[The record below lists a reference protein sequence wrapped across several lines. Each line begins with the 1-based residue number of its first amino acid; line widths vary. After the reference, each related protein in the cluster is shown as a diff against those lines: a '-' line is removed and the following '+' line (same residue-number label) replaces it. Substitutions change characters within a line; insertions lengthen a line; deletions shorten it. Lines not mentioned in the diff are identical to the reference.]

1 MQQSYG
7 ASPYHHPEKRSKACK
22 SVDMLQRN
30 PLPSLVLYVVV
41 GFWVVIVWDRS
52 IILLIKERHLSV
64 ATPLGSNL
72 SLPFRVIDLAMA
84 SLPPKVDPS
93 KTSFAANP
101 NGDPPNFLDPPS
113 LAPDIFTVG
122 LSLIIIS
129 GLIVIL
135 RLVTNAKIVGKWGL
149 DDCMSIPVYLRYL
162 GLKKYLG
169 LTIGKHCFQI
179 YVSLPKWR
187 WFVIGRWSTAVSWWL
202 FVSLQVIKSVTG
214 TL

>member
-1 MQQSYG
+1 M
-7 ASPYHHPEKRSKACK
+7 R
-22 SVDMLQRN
+22 
-30 PLPSLVLYVVV
+30 
-41 GFWVVIVWDRS
+41 
-52 IILLIKERHLSV
+52 LLIKERHLSV
-64 ATPLGSNL
+64 APPLGSNL

-135 RLVTNAKIVGKWGL
+135 RLVTNAKIVRKWGL
-149 DDCMSIPVYLRYL
+149 DDCMCISPIP

-169 LTIGKHCFQI
+169 LTIGKHCFQA

-187 WFVIGRWSTAVSWWL
+187 
-202 FVSLQVIKSVTG
+202 
-214 TL
+214 